1 MKPYR
6 RLNSLLISLLLIA
19 SLLGACA
26 PTAASNATVVAPK
39 QAPAQV
45 QPTKAPEATKVPE
58 APAVA
63 AQPTFDLNAKVT
75 DFVTTLPDGYF
86 GVKNTDALKALQA
99 DPKPF
104 LIDLREAKEITQTI
118 EGAVN
123 IPVRSLLDNLDK
135 LPAKDAPI
143 LLYCGIGHRGGI
155 ASALL
160 PMLGYTNA
168 KSISGGFSGWKAASL
183 PIVDGGPVEPQA
195 SGVKVDVDQ
204 ELFTALNTWLKAMP
218 DDYYGI
224 PTASVAK
231 ALAADPKPFVIDVRT
246 PQEIAD
252 AGYIDGSINIPMRD
266 LAKNLDKLPA
276 DKNAPIL
283 TYCAVGQRG
292 SIAMTAL
299 RLMGY
304 TDVKSI
310 SGGFNKWK
318 KDSLPVVG
326 GKPAFDL
333 NAKVTDFVT
342 NLPDGYFG
350 MKNTDAL
357 KALQA
362 DPKPFLIDLREAKEI
377 TQTIEGA
384 VNIPVRSLLKNLDKL
399 PAKDAP
405 ILLYCGVGHRGG
417 IASTLLQMLGYKNAK
432 SISGGFNGW
441 KAASLPIVDGGPV
454 EPKASG
460 VTVDVDKDL
469 FAALDAWLATMPD
482 DFWGMPPTSVA
493 KAMAGDPK
501 PFLIDVRT
509 PEEIKDAG
517 TIEGSVNIPI
527 RDLAKSLD
535 KLPADK
541 AAPIITYCAVGQ
553 RGAIAL
559 TALRLLGYTNVKSM
573 GGGFNS
579 WVKNSLPVVK

>member
-1 MKPYR
+1 MKPQKQ
-6 RLNSLLISLLLIA
+6 LTSLIIGLLIIA
-19 SLLGACA
+19 SLIGACSPATGATAPAVA
-26 PTAASNATVVAPK
+26 PTTAPVK
-39 QAPAQV
+39 V
-45 QPTKAPEATKVPE
+45 DATKVPE
-58 APAVA
+58 PTKPAEPPAAPK
-63 AQPTFDLNAKVT
+63 PTLDLNATVS
-75 DFVTTLPDGYF
+75 DFVTALPDSYYGI
-86 GVKNTDALKALQA
+86 KNTDALKTLQG

-104 LIDLREAKEITQTI
+104 VIDLREAKEITQTI
-118 EGAVN
+118 ESAVN
-123 IPVRSLLDNLDK
+123 IPVRALLDNLDK

-143 LLYCGIGHRGGI
+143 LLYCGVGHRGGV
-155 ASALL
+155 ASTLL
-160 PMLGYTNA
+160 QMLGYKNA

-183 PIVDGGPVEPQA
+183 PIVDGGPVAPKA
-195 SGVKVDVDQ
+195 SGVAVDVDQ
-204 ELFTALNTWLKAMP
+204 ELYAALNTWLKTMP
-218 DDYYGI
+218 DDYWGI
-224 PTASVAK
+224 PAASAAK
-231 ALAADPKPFVIDVRT
+231 AMAGDPKPFVIDVRT

-252 AGYIDGSINIPMRD
+252 AGYIEGSVNIPIRD
-266 LAKNLDKLPA
+266 LAKSLDKLPA
-276 DKNAPIL
+276 DKTAPIL

-299 RLMGY
+299 RLLGY
-304 TDVKSI
+304 TNVKSI

-318 KDSLPVVG
+318 KDGLPVVG
-326 GKPAFDL
+326 GKPALDM

-357 KALQA
+357 KALQGEA
-362 DPKPFLIDLREAKEI
+362 KPFLIDLREAKEI

-405 ILLYCGVGHRGG
+405 ILVYCGVGHRGG
-417 IASTLLQMLGYKNAK
+417 VASTLLQMLGYKNAK

-469 FAALDAWLATMPD
+469 LAALDTWLGTMPD
-482 DFWGMPPTSVA
+482 DYWGIPATSVA

-517 TIEGSVNIPI
+517 TIDGAVNIPM

-541 AAPIITYCAVGQ
+541 SAPIITYCAVGQ
-553 RGAIAL
+553 RGAIAM

-573 GGGFNS
+573 GGGFNA
-579 WVKNSLPVVK
+579 WVKANLPVKK